1 MSAPAWKDRVR
12 GGILGALV
20 GDALGV
26 PVEFTDREKRDAD
39 PVAEMRGFGT
49 WSQLPGTWSD
59 DGALLL
65 CLAEALA
72 AGGGPAEAGALFVRW
87 VEDGH
92 WAARGEVFDIGGTTD
107 HALRRI
113 ARGIPAELAGP
124 ADEHSNGNG
133 SLMRILPVA
142 LRFAHAP
149 AETLATEAMQHSR
162 VTHGH
167 PRAQLCC
174 ALYCLVAARMLR
186 GEDADAALAAAIGEF
201 RPLLAA
207 HPAEEERFARVL
219 APGFARTAR
228 EEITGSGYVLH
239 TLEASLWCLLRH
251 ADYRAAV
258 LAAVNLGGDT
268 DTTGCVTGGLAGL
281 REGEA
286 AIPAEWLA
294 ALPQVAGVRALADQL
309 AAGIGE

>member
-1 MSAPAWKDRVR
+1 MSALTWQDRMR

-26 PVEFTDREKRDAD
+26 PVEFSDREKRDAD

-72 AGGGPAEAGALFVRW
+72 AGGGPAAAGALFVRW

-92 WAARGEVFDIGGTTD
+92 WTARGDVFDVGNTTD

-113 ARGIPAELAGP
+113 ARGISAELAGP

-142 LRFAHAP
+142 LRFAHVPAKTVASLLSGAP
-149 AETLATEAMQHSR
+149 AAAS
-162 VTHGH
+162 
-167 PRAQLCC
+167 P
-174 ALYCLVAARMLR
+174 VARK
-186 GEDADAALAAAIGEF
+186 
-201 RPLLAA
+201 
-207 HPAEEERFARVL
+207 
-219 APGFARTAR
+219 
-228 EEITGSGYVLH
+228 
-239 TLEASLWCLLRH
+239 
-251 ADYRAAV
+251 
-258 LAAVNLGGDT
+258 GDC
-268 DTTGCVTGGLAGL
+268 DS
-281 REGEA
+281 
-286 AIPAEWLA
+286 W
-294 ALPQVAGVRALADQL
+294 
-309 AAGIGE
+309 